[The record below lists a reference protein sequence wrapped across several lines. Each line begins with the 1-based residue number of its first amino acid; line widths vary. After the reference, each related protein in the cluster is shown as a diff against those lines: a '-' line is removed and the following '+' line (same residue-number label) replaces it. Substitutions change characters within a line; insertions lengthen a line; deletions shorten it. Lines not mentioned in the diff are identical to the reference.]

1 MNDAFHW
8 LDHLVVFGYLA
19 ISIGL
24 GFALRRQGS
33 RDEFFRAS
41 GSMGRVTVG
50 LSVMATLFSANSFVM
65 YPSSAYADS
74 LRAGMAVMA
83 FWAMAPVVVWVF
95 IPVYSKLKCRTA
107 YEYLEQRFH
116 VSVRCLAS
124 GLFILLR
131 IGWMASATF
140 AASVA
145 ISGISG
151 INQYVAIISL
161 GVVAIFYTML
171 GGLRAVM
178 WTDVLQFFVF
188 AGTIIFAL
196 GLLVS
201 KAEGGLTGIV
211 DTYFEGRENL
221 VLDFSLDPT
230 VRFATFAIMIGSF
243 LEGLSAFG
251 ADQVAVQRYIA
262 ARDTKTSQSGF
273 LINMLG
279 LTFIVPSLLCIGA
292 GLFAYFDHKPQDL
305 APMLGK
311 KTDAHEAH
319 LVSWIPGDTSYSI
332 PIYQNQDRNREVLVG
347 IYGAD
352 CVRETPDGPRVNS
365 EKWYTK
371 RPDLIRHAVLSNGL
385 QDQALPTFVRL
396 NFPPGVVGLLVAALM
411 AATMSSIDSGI
422 HSVTTALVV
431 DFRDR
436 LFPGLRPKTD
446 AGEMRVARITLVIIG
461 VIAVTLACF
470 VGQLGD
476 VFAVA
481 KKTTA
486 AFGGPLLAVFIVG
499 LFVKRATWLGVL
511 LGTFAGAAITVW
523 QMEQHPDWFSLWFW
537 PIGFFSAIGLSLVL
551 SLIPVSKD
559 GIAEKATLTWFSVV
573 RTPENNE

>member
-1 MNDAFHW
+1 MSESFHW
-8 LDHLVVFGYLA
+8 LDHLVVLGYLA

-24 GFALRRQGS
+24 GIAMRRQNS
-33 RDEFFRAS
+33 REEFFQAS
-41 GSMGRVTVG
+41 GSMGRMTVG
-50 LSVMATLFSANSFVM
+50 LSVMATLFSANSFMM
-65 YPSSAYADS
+65 YPSTAYAVS
-74 LRAGMAVMA
+74 LTAGAAVIA
-83 FWAMAPVVVWVF
+83 FWAMAPVVIWVF
-95 IPVYSKLKCRTA
+95 IPVYSRLKCKTA

-131 IGWMASATF
+131 IGWMASATY

-145 ISGISG
+145 IATISG
-151 INQYVAIISL
+151 VDQYVVIISL

-178 WTDVLQFFVF
+178 WTDVLQFFIF

-201 KAEGGLTGIV
+201 QADGGFSGIV
-211 DTYFEGRENL
+211 ETYTKGRDNL
-221 VLDFSLDPT
+221 IVNFAVDPKL
-230 VRFATFAIMIGSF
+230 RFATFAMLIGSF

-262 ARDTKTSQSGF
+262 AKDEKTSQSGF

-279 LTFIVPSLLCIGA
+279 LSFIVPSLLCIGA
-292 GLFAYFDHKPQDL
+292 GLFAYFQH
-305 APMLGK
+305 
-311 KTDAHEAH
+311 H
-319 LVSWIPGDTSYSI
+319 PGDLEEVYVQGKIEQSI
-332 PIYQNQDRNREVLVG
+332 AAAEKNSPGILISENDREREESLYKSLFQFMLDSDKEESGKMIHEEIVD
-347 IYGAD
+347 A
-352 CVRETPDGPRVNS
+352 
-365 EKWYTK
+365 
-371 RPDLIRHAVLSNGL
+371 GL

-396 NFPPGVVGLLVAALM
+396 KFPPGVVGLLVAALM

-422 HSVTTALVV
+422 HSVTTAIVV

-436 LFPGLRPKTD
+436 LFPKLRPATD
-446 AGEMRVARITLVIIG
+446 AGEMRIARIILVIVG
-461 VIAVTLACF
+461 ALAVGLACF
-470 VGQLGD
+470 VGELGD

-499 LFVKRATWLGVL
+499 LFMPRATWFGVL

-523 QMEQHPDWFSLWFW
+523 QMDAHPDWFSLWFW
-537 PIGFFSAIGLSLVL
+537 PIGFFSAVGLSMLL
-551 SLIPVSKD
+551 SLIPLGKRAGDTSQP
-559 GIAEKATLTWFSVV
+559 LTWSAVMKNSDSDV
-573 RTPENNE
+573 